1 MALPLAID
9 QQLYVWH
16 HRAKREALRWHGDRW
31 SAIHDRTVAK
41 LLYRWQIISKVEL
54 QDELQQIDQNVTKR
68 CLATPGLGKY
78 RYS

>member
-1 MALPLAID
+1 MALHTAID
-9 QQLYVWH
+9 QHLYLWH

-41 LLYRWQIISKVEL
+41 LLYRWQIITKL
-54 QDELQQIDQNVTKR
+54 QLQQELQQINHSVTQR